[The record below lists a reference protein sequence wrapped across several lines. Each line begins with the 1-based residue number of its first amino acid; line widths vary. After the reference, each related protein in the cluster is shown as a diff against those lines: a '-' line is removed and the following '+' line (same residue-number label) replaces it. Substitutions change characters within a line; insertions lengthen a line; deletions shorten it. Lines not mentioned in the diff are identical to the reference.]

1 MEIMKTYYIGGTL
14 GDSYITLCKL
24 YSIAIKEPIFCKH
37 CRMPQKLELQP
48 AIREIYGLLPN
59 IKVEFLDENP
69 PGLVVHGRFQH
80 KGDEEEKR
88 IYNLEP
94 IYYPE
99 FSLPDISH
107 LGLPDNYIVIQPISG
122 VRKNRR
128 LRLEEIN
135 EIVKNSS
142 SISVFVEKDK
152 YELNVPNVLNF
163 SGQTSIKEDM
173 SIIRGGQHFYGPQGL
188 LSYVALSLK
197 VPSTIYL
204 STGWELDHFYGCAE
218 VIEEWSK
225 FLTKK
230 KI

>member
-1 MEIMKTYYIGGTL
+1 MNVYYTRGTIGDTYAI
-14 GDSYITLCKL
+14 ICKL
-24 YSIAIKEPIFCKH
+24 YSIAIKKRIICKH
-37 CRMPQKLELQP
+37 YTKHKDIQP
-48 AIREIYGLLPN
+48 VIKEIFALLPN
-59 IKVEFLDENP
+59 IKVEFLEKIQSKQMIC
-69 PGLVVHGRFQH
+69 GAFQH
-80 KGDEEEKR
+80 KDCIWEKK
-88 IYNLEP
+88 YNLLP

-107 LGLPDNYIVIQPISG
+107 FELPDNYIVIQPISG

-135 EIVKNSS
+135 EIVNNSNS
-142 SISVFVEKDK
+142 TSVFIEKDK
-152 YELNVPNVLNF
+152 YELNISNVLNF

-173 SIIRGGQHFYGPQGL
+173 SIIKGGQHFYGPQGF

-204 STGWELDHFYGCAE
+204 NAGWKLDQFYDCAE
-218 VIEEWSK
+218 WDK

-230 KI
+230 KR